1 MRLPLKATVTSQ
13 YKRRVGD
20 KKMYDK
26 NWQKGIM
33 AKIKEDT
40 KKSKSLLPEYEAIM
54 YSVLR
59 DQVM

>member
-1 MRLPLKATVTSQ
+1 
-13 YKRRVGD
+13 
-20 KKMYDK
+20 MYDK